1 MPRLTL
7 EDIAHRSGV
16 SRSTVSRVMNGDVSV
31 KPQTRQRVLDVATRL
46 DFQPNL
52 AARSLAAGRTNII
65 GLVAPAPAGVAALF
79 DDPYFPQLIQGVS
92 AACNACG
99 YSLMLSIAE
108 PEYERR
114 TVRQLL
120 HNGLLDGVV
129 VSSTLMDDAIVRT
142 LCESS
147 MPFVLVGRHP
157 TLDVN
162 FVDVDNFQAGRQ
174 ATLHLLHL
182 GRRRV
187 AAINGPQ
194 NVIPGHDRFQGYR
207 KALKEYGLPLDPE
220 LVGEGDFSEQGGYL
234 VMRRLLAVRPDAVF
248 AASDLMA
255 VGALRALREAGLRVP
270 EDVAVVGYDDVPNAR
285 QTEPPLTTVRQ
296 PTQAMGSMAVE
307 TLNEILHDP
316 QAPPRRVVLETELIV
331 RYSCGALR
339 QKTNQ
344 GEYLP

>member
-7 EDIAHRSGV
+7 EDIAQRSGV

-31 KPQTRQRVLDVATRL
+31 KPQTRQRVLDVATSL

-65 GLVAPAPAGVAALF
+65 GLVAPAGVAALF

-92 AACNACG
+92 TACNACG

-129 VSSTLMDDAIVRT
+129 VSSTLMDDVIVRA

-187 AAINGPQ
+187 AAISGPQ
-194 NVIPGHDRFQGYR
+194 NVIPGHDRLAGYR
-207 KALKEYGLPLDPE
+207 KALQECGLRLDPE

-234 VMRRLLAVRPDAVF
+234 VMRRLLPARPDAVF

-270 EDVAVVGYDDVPNAR
+270 EDVAVVGYDDVPIAR

-296 PTQAMGSMAVE
+296 PTRAMGSMAVE

-316 QAPPRRVVLETELIV
+316 EAPPRRVILETELIV

-339 QKTNQ
+339 QKTYQ
-344 GEYLP
+344 GEERS